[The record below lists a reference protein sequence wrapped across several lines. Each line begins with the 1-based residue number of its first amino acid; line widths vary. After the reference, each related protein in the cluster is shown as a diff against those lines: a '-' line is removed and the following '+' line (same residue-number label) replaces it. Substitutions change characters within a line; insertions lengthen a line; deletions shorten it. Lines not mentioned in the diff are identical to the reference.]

1 MSNKNI
7 DTHLITGACMG
18 DCIHVAGIT
27 KFLRIARQYGF
38 QTEFIGAA
46 VPIPRLI
53 DSIKKSSA
61 KIIAISYRLTPKVG
75 LSLLKNFIQYVKN
88 NKLLDREYYLGC
100 LPELAEHALKLKF
113 FKKIFTGGEPLD
125 EFYSVF
131 QITSFDDSTSIYPCD
146 IVSRIESKA
155 PFPVIRAHY
164 GLPSIELTYAGI
176 RKISKSKVLDII
188 SIAPDQ
194 AAQEWFHHPEI
205 IRKKP
210 KGSGGVPIR
219 KKEHLIKLHENSLT
233 GNFPLLRIYSGTQDL
248 VENAKLFNSTIH
260 NAWAAIPIFWYSK
273 LDGRGPL
280 PIKNAIQEHFDAI
293 RYHAKHHIPVE
304 VNDPHQWGLRS
315 ATDQMVVADAYIS
328 ARIAKELGVTHYIE
342 QLMFNTPAGNTF
354 KMDLAR
360 VQAMIEIVS
369 PLIDENFAVFKETRT
384 GLAYLASDP
393 TVAKGQLAAST
404 MLQLSVQPNIV
415 HVVSFSEASHAAN
428 AEDIIESCNMVN
440 KIIQDGVNNLPDY
453 SQDKEINARK
463 NTLIVQARVLLDA
476 FEHLGALM
484 GFENPYQSPECL
496 SKAVQV
502 GLFDA
507 PQIKGFQGAKGEV
520 YTEIVEG
527 KCVAIDPTGSE
538 IDENRRITELNI
550 FNEIYT
556 DELPKKEVL
565 LND

>member
-1 MSNKNI
+1 MSNKNLN
-7 DTHLITGACMG
+7 DHLITGVCLG

-27 KFLRIARQYGF
+27 KFLRIARQYGY

-46 VPIPRLI
+46 VPIPQLI
-53 DSIKKSSA
+53 ESIKQSSA

-75 LSLLKNFIQYVKN
+75 LLLLKKLIQQVKN
-88 NKLLDREYYLGC
+88 NKLQDREYYLGC
-100 LPELAEHALKLKF
+100 LPELAEYASKLKF
-113 FKKIFTGGEPLD
+113 FRKIFAGGEPLD
-125 EFYSVF
+125 EFYSIF
-131 QITSFDDSTSIYPCD
+131 QITASNSGTSIYPSD
-146 IVSRIESKA
+146 LVSRIESKA

-164 GLPSIELTYAGI
+164 GLPSLDATYAGI
-176 RKISKSKVLDII
+176 RKIAESKVLDII

-219 KKEHLIKLHENSLT
+219 KKEHLCKLYETSQT
-233 GNFPLLRIYSGTQDL
+233 GNHPLLRIYSGTQDL
-248 VENAKLFNSTIH
+248 VKNAELFHATLN
-260 NAWAAIPIFWYSK
+260 NAWAAIPIFWYSQ

-280 PIKNAIQEHFDAI
+280 AIQNAIEEHFTAI
-293 RYHAKHHIPVE
+293 KWHADNKIPVE

-315 ATDQMVVADAYIS
+315 ATDQMVVADAYLC

-360 VQAMIEIVS
+360 VQAMIEILS
-369 PLIDENFAVFKETRT
+369 PLIDENFSVYRETRT

-404 MLQLSVQPNIV
+404 LIQLSVQPHIV

-428 AEDIIESCNMVN
+428 ARDIIESCNMVN
-440 KIIQDGVNNLPDY
+440 KIIQDAVNNLPDY
-453 SQDKEINARK
+453 TLDKEINARK
-463 NTLIVQARVLLDA
+463 NTLIDQAQVLLDA
-476 FEHLGALM
+476 FEHFGASL
-484 GFENPYQSPECL
+484 GFENPYISPECL
-496 SKAVQV
+496 SRAVQV

-507 PQIKGFQGAKGEV
+507 PQIKGFQGAKGEII
-520 YTEIVEG
+520 TEIIEG
-527 KCVAIDPTGSE
+527 KCVAIDSTGSE
-538 IDENRRITELNI
+538 IDENQRITELNI
-550 FNEIYT
+550 FNETYT
-556 DELPKKEVL
+556 NEILKKRGVIK
-565 LND
+565 

>member
-1 MSNKNI
+1 MSNNNTN
-7 DTHLITGACMG
+7 DHLIAGACLG

-27 KFLRIARQYGF
+27 KFLRIARQYGY

-53 DSIKKSSA
+53 ESIKKSSA

-75 LSLLKNFIQYVKN
+75 LSLIKKLIQQVKN

-100 LPELAEHALKLKF
+100 LPELAKQAAKLKF
-113 FKKIFTGGEPLD
+113 FEKIFTGGEPLD
-125 EFYSVF
+125 EFYSIF
-131 QITSFDDSTSIYPCD
+131 RIKTSDSNMLAFPSDLI
-146 IVSRIESKA
+146 SRIEFKT
-155 PFPVIRAHY
+155 PYPVIRAHY
-164 GLPSIELTYAGI
+164 GLPSLDATYAGI
-176 RKISKSKVLDII
+176 QKISESKVLDII

-219 KKEHLIKLHENSLT
+219 KKEHLIRLFESSQT
-233 GNFPLLRIYSGTQDL
+233 GNYPLLRIYSGTQDL
-248 VENAKLFNSTIH
+248 VKNAELFHSTLN
-260 NAWAAIPIFWYSK
+260 NAWAAIPIFWYSQ

-280 PIKNAIQEHFDAI
+280 PIQNAIEEHFAAI
-293 RYHAKHHIPVE
+293 KWHADHNVPVE

-315 ATDQMVVADAYIS
+315 ATDQMVVADAYLC
-328 ARIAKELGVTHYIE
+328 ARIAKELGVKHYIE

-360 VQAMIEIVS
+360 VLAMIDIVT
-369 PLIDENFAVFKETRT
+369 PLIDENFTVYKETRT

-404 MLQLSVQPNIV
+404 ILQLSVQPHIV

-428 AEDIIESCNMVN
+428 AEDVIESCNMVN

-453 SQDKEINARK
+453 ALDKEINARK
-463 NTLIVQARVLLDA
+463 NTLIDQAQVLLDA
-476 FEHLGALM
+476 FEHFGNEM

-502 GLFDA
+502 GIFDA
-507 PQIKGFQGAKGEV
+507 PQVKGFQGAKGEI
-520 YTEIVEG
+520 YTEIIDG
-527 KCVAIDPTGSE
+527 KCVAIDSTGSE
-538 IDENRRITELNI
+538 IDETQRITELNI
-550 FNEIYT
+550 FNETYT
-556 DELPKKEVL
+556 TELQKKRGVVK
-565 LND
+565 